1 MKSRITIE
9 VDFENGNQ
17 PVIQI
22 LKQNSEDVR
31 DGLLSHFTQQFGG
44 SSWCQIK
51 WVDHYKG
58 GGNEDINRI
67 HISPIKEQDLGTQ
80 ASVMLEQHLLN
91 GYFKK
96 ESTGEKRAKN
106 RLDLMSVAEQA
117 ITFAM
122 KQVENIGASVE
133 LTNAVIKLSEARD
146 LVYEHL
152 ESSK

>member
-51 WVDHYKG
+51 WVGHSQTND
-58 GGNEDINRI
+58 NIDINRI
-67 HISPIKEQDLGTQ
+67 HISPIKQEDLGKQ
-80 ASVMLEQHLLN
+80 ATIMLEQHLLN

-96 ESTGEKRAKN
+96 EEHGSKRQKN

-122 KQVENIGASVE
+122 NQVEKIGASTE
-133 LTNAVIKLSEARD
+133 LTNAVIKLGEARD
-146 LVYEHL
+146 LVYDHL
-152 ESSK
+152 TKNS